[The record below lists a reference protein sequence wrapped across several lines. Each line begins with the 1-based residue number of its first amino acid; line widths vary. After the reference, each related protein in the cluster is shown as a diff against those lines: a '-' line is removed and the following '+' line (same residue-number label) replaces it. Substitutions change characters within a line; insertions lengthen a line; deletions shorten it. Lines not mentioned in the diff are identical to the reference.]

1 MPDMYLDV
9 DIALAEVPV
18 NIFPLTDDTDFK
30 TRETAVAYNAA
41 GMDLVWNFVTTNGA
55 FTQTAV
61 TPTTAGVYDWTH
73 QGDGMYTIEIP
84 ASGGA
89 SINNDTEGYGWFTGV
104 ATGVLPWRGPIIGF
118 RAVALN
124 DALIDGG
131 DNLDVNVTQF
141 GGTNATATGGRPEVN
156 ASHIAGSAVS
166 TSSAQIG
173 VNVVNAGGTAW
184 GSGAITAAS
193 IASNAITSAKIATDA
208 IGAAQLATDAVTEIT
223 DATKTAH
230 GVVSGTADSGTT
242 TTMVDAALT
251 QADTDYWKG
260 STIVF
265 TSGTISG
272 QARLI
277 TGFTPASDTVT
288 FAPATT
294 QAVGT
299 NTYIIVPAG
308 RVDVELWDGSAVN
321 ALSSGRVDVTVGA
334 MQADTITSSA
344 LATTAVD
351 EIVDA
356 TWDEATSGHSTAGTT
371 GKALTDA
378 GSAGDP
384 WSTALPGAYGTG
396 TAGKIVGDNLNATVS
411 SRLASASITLSGGA
425 VTVGTN
431 NDKTGYSLANGAITA
446 AVVATGAID
455 ADALAT
461 DAVTEIT
468 DATKTAFGLV
478 TGTADSGTTTTMVD
492 AALTQADTDYWKGS
506 IIVFTSGTISG
517 QARLITGFTP
527 ASDTVTFSPAT
538 TQAVGTNTYIIIPAG
553 RADIEMWQGTT
564 TGAPATAAA
573 LVDAVWDE
581 ALSGHT
587 TAGTAG
593 KALSDAGSAG
603 DPWSTALPGA
613 YGAGTA
619 GKIIG
624 DNINATISSRLPT
637 ANITLSGGAVTV
649 GTNND
654 KTGYGLATGAITA
667 AVVATGA
674 IDADALAT
682 DAVAEIADGVWD
694 EATSGHTTA
703 GTTGKALTDAG
714 SAGDPWSTALPGAY
728 GAGTAGKIIGDNL
741 NATVGSRATQT
752 SVDTVDDFLDTE
764 IAAIKAKTDSLTF
777 TVAGQVDANIQYV
790 NDTAVTG
797 NGSAGTPWGP

>member
-299 NTYIIVPAG
+299 NTYII
-308 RVDVELWDGSAVN
+308 
-321 ALSSGRVDVTVGA
+321 
-334 MQADTITSSA
+334 
-344 LATTAVD
+344 
-351 EIVDA
+351 
-356 TWDEATSGHSTAGTT
+356 
-371 GKALTDA
+371 
-378 GSAGDP
+378 
-384 WSTALPGAYGTG
+384 
-396 TAGKIVGDNLNATVS
+396 
-411 SRLASASITLSGGA
+411 
-425 VTVGTN
+425 
-431 NDKTGYSLANGAITA
+431 
-446 AVVATGAID
+446 
-455 ADALAT
+455 
-461 DAVTEIT
+461 
-468 DATKTAFGLV
+468 
-478 TGTADSGTTTTMVD
+478 
-492 AALTQADTDYWKGS
+492 
-506 IIVFTSGTISG
+506 
-517 QARLITGFTP
+517 
-527 ASDTVTFSPAT
+527 
-538 TQAVGTNTYIIIPAG
+538 IPAG

>member
-1 MPDMYLDV
+1 MPDIYLDV
-9 DIALAEVPV
+9 DTALAEVPV
-18 NIFPLTDDTDFK
+18 NVFPLTDDTDFK

-41 GMDLVWNFVTTNGA
+41 GMDLVWNFVTSGGA

-61 TPTTAGVYDWTH
+61 TPTTAGNYDWTH

-89 SINNDTEGYGWFTGV
+89 SINNNTEGYGWFTGV

-118 RAVALN
+118 RAAALN
-124 DALIDGG
+124 DALTDGG

-141 GGTNATATGGRPEVN
+141 GGTNATAAGGRPEVN

-184 GSGAITAAS
+184 GSGAITAGS
-193 IASNAITSAKIATDA
+193 IANDAITAAKIATGAVDA
-208 IGAAQLATDAVTEIT
+208 DALATDAVTEIT
-223 DATKTAH
+223 DATKVAL

-251 QADTDYWKG
+251 QADNDYWKG
-260 STIVF
+260 STVVF

-277 TGFTPASDTVT
+277 TGFNAASDTVT
-288 FAPATT
+288 FAPPTT
-294 QAVGT
+294 KAVGT
-299 NTYIIVPAG
+299 NTYIIVPAA

-334 MQADTITSSA
+334 MQADTITASA
-344 LATTAVD
+344 LATSAVD
-351 EIVDA
+351 ELVDA

-384 WSTALPGAYGTG
+384 WSTALPGAYGAG
-396 TAGKIVGDNLNATVS
+396 TAGNIVGNNLNATVS
-411 SRLASASITLSGGA
+411 SRLPTANITLSGGA

-468 DATKTAFGLV
+468 DAMKTAFGIV
-478 TGTADSGTTTTMVD
+478 SGTADSGTTTTMVD

-506 IIVFTSGTISG
+506 LVVFTSGTISG

-527 ASDTVTFSPAT
+527 ASDTVTFAPAT

-553 RADIEMWQGTT
+553 RVDVELWD
-564 TGAPATAAA
+564 GA
-573 LVDAVWDE
+573 AVN
-581 ALSGHT
+581 ALS
-587 TAGTAG
+587 
-593 KALSDAGSAG
+593 
-603 DPWSTALPGA
+603 
-613 YGAGTA
+613 
-619 GKIIG
+619 
-624 DNINATISSRLPT
+624 
-637 ANITLSGGAVTV
+637 SGRVDVTV
-649 GTNND
+649 GAAQANT
-654 KTGYGLATGAITA
+654 ITA
-667 AVVATGA
+667 S
-674 IDADALAT
+674 ALAT

-694 EATSGHTTA
+694 EATSGHATA
-703 GTTGKALTDAG
+703 GSTGKALTDAL
-714 SAGDPWSTALPGAY
+714 ANTAEIGVA
-728 GAGTAGKIIGDNL
+728 GAGLTNINL
-741 NATVGSRATQT
+741 PDQTMNITGNITGNVSGSVGS
-752 SVDTVDDFLDTE
+752 
-764 IAAIKAKTDSLTF
+764 
-777 TVAGQVDANIQYV
+777 
-790 NDTAVTG
+790 VTG
-797 NGSAGTPWGP
+797 NVGGNVVGSVGSVASAGITDTSLAVSAQNTIADAVLDRNMASGVDSGTNTTAVRTPRQALRALRNKVTVSGGVATVTKEDDTTTSWTAGVTTTAGNPVSGVDPT